1 MQTKIQKWGNSLGL
15 RIPKIIAEEAGVY
28 AGSEVELTLED
39 GDLIV
44 RPVRLPRYDLD
55 QLLAQVTDDNI
66 HDEIDSGA
74 PMGKE
79 SW

>member
-15 RIPKIIAEEAGVY
+15 RIPKLIAEEAGVY
-28 AGSEVELTLED
+28 AGSEVELSLED

-44 RPVRLPRYDLD
+44 RPVRQPRYDLE
-55 QLLAQVTDDNI
+55 QLLEKVTDENL
-66 HDEIDSGA
+66 HDEFDWGTSVGR
-74 PMGKE
+74 E